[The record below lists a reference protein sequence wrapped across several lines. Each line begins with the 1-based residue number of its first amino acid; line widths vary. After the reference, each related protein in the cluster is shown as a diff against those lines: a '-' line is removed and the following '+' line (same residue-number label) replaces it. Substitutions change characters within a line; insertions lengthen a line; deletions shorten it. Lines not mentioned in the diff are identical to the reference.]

1 MTMSKLRSYLVD
13 DEELPLSTLRRMLI
27 TSGRADIVGYSTDP
41 LRAIEEIQ
49 ELRPDAL
56 FLDIHMPEI
65 DGFELLSR
73 LQPSPF
79 VIFTTAYD
87 QHALRAFE
95 TNSVDYLLKPI
106 EERRLMAAL
115 DKLERRL
122 PDSSELVLQLDQAL
136 ERIVDVLKPKSWLTR
151 IPCQK
156 GRAFSFIEVQRIS
169 HIVAEG
175 RHSYA
180 WTEGRQVLLHNTLTE
195 LELRLDPANFLRVH
209 RSTIVN
215 LRFIDQV
222 NGWFGGS
229 LHIRLKDPLQSEIT
243 VSRKSVSRLQEAL
256 GM

>member
-1 MTMSKLRSYLVD
+1 MNKFRCYLVD
-13 DEELPLSTLRRMLI
+13 DEELPLSTLRRMLLA
-27 TSGRADIVGYSTDP
+27 SGRTDVIGYSTDP
-41 LRAIEEIQ
+41 VCAIEEIQ
-49 ELRPDAL
+49 TLKPEAL

-73 LQPSPF
+73 LSPSPF

-106 EERRLMAAL
+106 EERRLLAAV
-115 DKLERRL
+115 DKLAKRM
-122 PDSSELVLQLDQAL
+122 PVGSELVVRLDQAL
-136 ERIVDVLKPKSWLTR
+136 ERMADVLGQKPWHKR

-156 GRAFSFIEVQRIS
+156 GRAVSFVDVQKIS

-175 RHSYA
+175 RYSYA
-180 WTEGRQVLLHNTLTE
+180 CAEGRRLLLHGSLTE
-195 LELRLDPANFLRVH
+195 LETKLDPGSFLRIH

-215 LRFIDQV
+215 LRFIEQV
-222 NGWFGGS
+222 NGWFAGS
-229 LHIRLKDPLQSEIT
+229 LHVRLNDPHQTEL
-243 VSRKSVSRLQEAL
+243 SVSRTCVNKLQKAL